1 MEYKWKKRRSNT
13 PEKKK
18 YANTFEY
25 FLNIKTYKIYDIIFV
40 YSGERKKSFGFM
52 ANLRTKLLPSKRH
65 L

>member
-25 FLNIKTYKIYDIIFV
+25 FLNIF
-40 YSGERKKSFGFM
+40 
-52 ANLRTKLLPSKRH
+52 
-65 L
+65 